1 MIITL
6 LKSTR
11 PDWAAKNVHMYL
23 LVITYAYFF
32 QINISNPLQIIEGL
46 ILVSVLWGALYS
58 LNDFTDIEVDK
69 IDKSKKNRAFIQKTI
84 HPRLI
89 FVFFTALTS
98 LVFIVSL
105 LTLPPIFS
113 IILLLM
119 VINQLLY
126 TLPPIRLKDTALAPL
141 FSTGTNNVLRIASC
155 CALFGNIFLV
165 PLSVYTLMFIA
176 GIGTY
181 LMYKEKKKIM
191 NGLSAIFCLL
201 LAYILLVGDMNLWQ
215 VLIVIVPPFLAT
227 IPLYMSNF
235 FEKEKMINLADF
247 LYHKVVLVFY
257 IVCIIALLV

>member
-105 LTLPPIFS
+105 LTLPPHFQYYTVINGYKS
-113 IILLLM
+113 II
-119 VINQLLY
+119 VY
-126 TLPPIRLKDTALAPL
+126 FTPYKTKRHRSCPI
-141 FSTGTNNVLRIASC
+141 I
-155 CALFGNIFLV
+155 
-165 PLSVYTLMFIA
+165 
-176 GIGTY
+176 
-181 LMYKEKKKIM
+181 
-191 NGLSAIFCLL
+191 
-201 LAYILLVGDMNLWQ
+201 
-215 VLIVIVPPFLAT
+215 
-227 IPLYMSNF
+227 
-235 FEKEKMINLADF
+235 
-247 LYHKVVLVFY
+247 
-257 IVCIIALLV
+257 